1 MKKNSKKA
9 RNQPIKSKV
18 AIMLATAM
26 AVTLLLPVHAVAA
39 EDDASTP
46 APIIEVDSGGG
57 GTTDTGSSSD
67 SGNGSS
73 STNTGNSSNAGNTTS
88 TGSGDNSG
96 ATSGGTNTGNSGSTT
111 ESGTGGNTGDTS
123 GGNPSTNPSDDG
135 SNPGTGGDTGNTD
148 PDNPGGN
155 PDPSNPGGTTE
166 PGSGGNTGTTDPDNP
181 GGNPDPSNPGGTTE
195 PGSGGNTGTTDP
207 DNPGGNPDPSN
218 PGGTTEP
225 SDPGSDKPS
234 GVVVP
239 NQPGTSKG
247 IDVKYDI
254 TLEDGVFKLKFDVT
268 DEVTES
274 NIVLNLSETLKVL
287 DLYYQ
292 QYLKDRYGIDDPNAH
307 YKCVPTDSN
316 PFDIEVTI
324 SNGHTYRYKDG
335 SFRMETANT
344 SEMDGLTNFVGFDSQ
359 QIPLGLTGAMSKS
372 QPMQDLYGVRAT
384 KITANMVADTYTY
397 LADKGYTGKDALTNY
412 LLDYYNNMYS
422 YEYQSLNDLYD
433 EHPDVIMSL
442 FGGMADDQ
450 FYVNAEQLE
459 ELKATSADNIYICE
473 EKNGQ
478 YIIQFKWPE
487 SQLVEVSYQMFYENL
502 LNFAFGDKETQ
513 QNFLNN
519 YDAKWYPY
527 TFGVKNYMDNASD
540 AWANVNKYLNEATK
554 AGLSKKDATKFALS
568 MAMGIDG
575 PWTNNSYQCYEFA
588 WYNAIELEQIDG
600 DLTINKVDKDGN
612 LITNPATFNLY
623 YYKLEANVEVPS
635 MSPDKLLSTNST
647 DSSQDTGM
655 ISNNDDYVKVTYY
668 YAIGKDGN
676 GYFTTDQ
683 SKAAALVTENGSV
696 NVKYLIPD
704 AGEYYIKEISAPD
717 GYKLS
722 SDEIAITLTSGETA
736 VFNVQN
742 DKNSGGGGHHHHP
755 DPEPKPDPDPVPKPD
770 PDPDPVPVPDPDP
783 VPNPEP
789 TPEPEPTPD
798 PEPTPEPQPTKPDLE
813 PQPTKPEV
821 VKISTPKKEVK
832 KTITNTPKTGDHSN
846 LTTCAMIGGISLV
859 VGFTMALTK
868 RKDENT

>member
-57 GTTDTGSSSD
+57 GTTDTGGSSD

-111 ESGTGGNTGDTS
+111 ESGTSGNTGDTS
-123 GGNPSTNPSDDG
+123 GGNPSTNPGDSGSDPG
-135 SNPGTGGDTGNTD
+135 TNPGDGGSDPGTNPGDGGSDPGTD
-148 PDNPGGN
+148 PGDG
-155 PDPSNPGGTTE
+155 
-166 PGSGGNTGTTDPDNP
+166 
-181 GGNPDPSNPGGTTE
+181 
-195 PGSGGNTGTTDP
+195 
-207 DNPGGNPDPSN
+207 
-218 PGGTTEP
+218 
-225 SDPGSDKPS
+225 GSDKPS
-234 GVVVP
+234 SVVVP

-247 IDVKYDI
+247 VDVKYDI

-292 QYLKDRYGIDDPNAH
+292 QYLKDRYGIDNPNAH
-307 YKCVPTDSN
+307 YKCVPSDSN

-412 LLDYYNNMYS
+412 LLDYYNNKYS

-459 ELKATSADNIYICE
+459 ELKATSRDNIYICE
-473 EKNGQ
+473 ENNGQ
-478 YIIQFKWPE
+478 YMIQFKWPE

-519 YDAKWYPY
+519 YNTKWYPY
-527 TFGVKNYMDNASD
+527 NFGVKNYMDNASD
-540 AWANVNKYLNEATK
+540 AWANVNKYLNEATE

-588 WYNAIELEQIDG
+588 WYNSIELEQVDG

-635 MSPDKLLSTNST
+635 MSLDKLLSTNST

-655 ISNNDDYVKVTYY
+655 IGNNDDYVKVTYY
-668 YAIGKDGN
+668 YAIDEDGN

-755 DPEPKPDPDPVPKPD
+755 DPDPKPDPDPDPKPD

-798 PEPTPEPQPTKPDLE
+798 PEPTPEPQPTEPDLE

-832 KTITNTPKTGDHSN
+832 KVITNTPKTGDHSN
-846 LTTCAMIGGISLV
+846 LTTCAMIGGISLA

>member
-57 GTTDTGSSSD
+57 GTTDTGGSSD
-67 SGNGSS
+67 SSNGSS

-88 TGSGDNSG
+88 TNSSDNSG

-111 ESGTGGNTGDTS
+111 EPGTGGNTGDTS
-123 GGNPSTNPSDDG
+123 GGNPSTNPGDSGSDPG
-135 SNPGTGGDTGNTD
+135 TNPGDGGSD
-148 PDNPGGN
+148 PGTNPGDGGS
-155 PDPSNPGGTTE
+155 DPGTNPGDGGSDPGT
-166 PGSGGNTGTTDPDNP
+166 NP
-181 GGNPDPSNPGGTTE
+181 GDGGSDPGTNPGDSGSDPGT
-195 PGSGGNTGTTDP
+195 
-207 DNPGGNPDPSN
+207 NPGDGGSDPGTN
-218 PGGTTEP
+218 PGDG
-225 SDPGSDKPS
+225 GSDKPS
-234 GVVVP
+234 SVVVP

-422 YEYQSLNDLYD
+422 YEYQSLNELYD

-635 MSPDKLLSTNST
+635 MSLDKLLSTNST

-668 YAIGKDGN
+668 YAIDEDGN

-742 DKNSGGGGHHHHP
+742 DKNSGGGGHHHR
-755 DPEPKPDPDPVPKPD
+755 PDPDPKPD
-770 PDPDPVPVPDPDP
+770 PDPDPKPDPDPDPAPVPDPDP
-783 VPNPEP
+783 VPDPEP

-798 PEPTPEPQPTKPDLE
+798 PEPTPEPQPTEPD
-813 PQPTKPEV
+813 PDPKPTKPEV
-821 VKISTPKKEVK
+821 VKISTPKKDVK

-846 LTTCAMIGGISLV
+846 LTTCAMIGGISLA

>member
-39 EDDASTP
+39 DDDVSTA

-57 GTTDTGSSSD
+57 GTTDTG
-67 SGNGSS
+67 
-73 STNTGNSSNAGNTTS
+73 GNS
-88 TGSGDNSG
+88 
-96 ATSGGTNTGNSGSTT
+96 TGNSGSTS
-111 ESGTGGNTGDTS
+111 EPGAGGNTGTTEPSNPSGNPEPSNPGGTTEPGS
-123 GGNPSTNPSDDG
+123 GGNTGTTN
-135 SNPGTGGDTGNTD
+135 
-148 PDNPGGN
+148 PDNPSGN

-181 GGNPDPSNPGGTTE
+181 SGNPDPSNPGGTTE

>member
-57 GTTDTGSSSD
+57 GTTDTGGSSD
-67 SGNGSS
+67 SSNGSS

-88 TGSGDNSG
+88 TNSSDNSG

-111 ESGTGGNTGDTS
+111 EPGTGGNTGDTS
-123 GGNPSTNPSDDG
+123 GGNPSTNPGDSGSDPG
-135 SNPGTGGDTGNTD
+135 TNPGDGGSD
-148 PDNPGGN
+148 PGTNPGDG
-155 PDPSNPGGTTE
+155 
-166 PGSGGNTGTTDPDNP
+166 
-181 GGNPDPSNPGGTTE
+181 
-195 PGSGGNTGTTDP
+195 
-207 DNPGGNPDPSN
+207 
-218 PGGTTEP
+218 
-225 SDPGSDKPS
+225 GSDKPS
-234 GVVVP
+234 SVVVP

-422 YEYQSLNDLYD
+422 YEYQSLNELYD

-635 MSPDKLLSTNST
+635 MSLDKLLSTNST

-668 YAIGKDGN
+668 YAIDEDGN

-742 DKNSGGGGHHHHP
+742 DKNSGGGGHHHR
-755 DPEPKPDPDPVPKPD
+755 PDPDPKPD
-770 PDPDPVPVPDPDP
+770 PDPDPKPDPDPDPAPVPDPDP
-783 VPNPEP
+783 VPDPEP

-798 PEPTPEPQPTKPDLE
+798 PEPTPEPQPTEPD
-813 PQPTKPEV
+813 PDPKPTKPEV
-821 VKISTPKKEVK
+821 VKISTPKKDVK

-846 LTTCAMIGGISLV
+846 LTTCAMIGGISLA

>member
-57 GTTDTGSSSD
+57 GTTDTGGSSD

-111 ESGTGGNTGDTS
+111 EPGTGGNTGDTS
-123 GGNPSTNPSDDG
+123 GGNPSTNPGDSGSDPG
-135 SNPGTGGDTGNTD
+135 TNPGDGGSDPGTNPGDGGSDPGTNPGDGGSDPGTNPGDGGSDPGTNPGDGGSDPGTD
-148 PDNPGGN
+148 PGDG
-155 PDPSNPGGTTE
+155 
-166 PGSGGNTGTTDPDNP
+166 
-181 GGNPDPSNPGGTTE
+181 
-195 PGSGGNTGTTDP
+195 
-207 DNPGGNPDPSN
+207 
-218 PGGTTEP
+218 
-225 SDPGSDKPS
+225 GSDKPS

-247 IDVKYDI
+247 VDVKYDI

-292 QYLKDRYGIDDPNAH
+292 QYLKDRYGIDNPNAH
-307 YKCVPTDSN
+307 YKCVPSDSN

-397 LADKGYTGKDALTNY
+397 LTDKGYTGKDALTNY
-412 LLDYYNNMYS
+412 LLDYYNNKYS

-459 ELKATSADNIYICE
+459 ELKATSGDNIYICE
-473 EKNGQ
+473 ENNGQ
-478 YIIQFKWPE
+478 YMIQFKWPE

-519 YDAKWYPY
+519 YNTKWYPY
-527 TFGVKNYMDNASD
+527 NFGVKNYMDNASD
-540 AWANVNKYLNEATK
+540 AWANVNKYLNEATE

-588 WYNAIELEQIDG
+588 WYNSIELEQVDG

-623 YYKLEANVEVPS
+623 YYKMEANVEVPS

-668 YAIGKDGN
+668 YAIDEDGN
-676 GYFTTDQ
+676 GYFTTNQ

-742 DKNSGGGGHHHHP
+742 DKNSGGGGHHHR
-755 DPEPKPDPDPVPKPD
+755 PDPDPKPD
-770 PDPDPVPVPDPDP
+770 PDPDPKPDPDPDPAPVPDPDP
-783 VPNPEP
+783 VPDPEP

-798 PEPTPEPQPTKPDLE
+798 PEPTPEPQPTEPDLE

-821 VKISTPKKEVK
+821 VKISTPKKDVK